1 MKKVISC
8 LIALTLI
15 LCGLVSVSAEI
26 SPTASTGERIIIVD
40 AYPNPPQGGDTTP
53 SLDNAGKV
61 EVTGEEEVT
70 ITAKPKNGYQFVHWE
85 IKFGQFEIIEGD
97 LNTPVLVIRPTGDE
111 DIRLEAIFVK
121 DGETPSEPTTGLTTP
136 PDDDD
141 KSPTTGDPFHTFAI
155 AGAGVLLVSVAA
167 VVLRKKF
174 TA

>member
-8 LIALTLI
+8 LIALALI
-15 LCGLVSVSAEI
+15 LCGLVSVSAEP
-26 SPTASTGERIIIVD
+26 SPTASTSERIIIVD

-70 ITAKPKNGYQFVHWE
+70 VTAKANEGYKFDHWE
-85 IKFGQFEIIEGD
+85 VKFGNFDFVTGD
-97 LNTPVLVIRPTGDE
+97 LNTPVIVIRPTGE
-111 DIRLEAIFVK
+111 NNIRLEAIFVK
-121 DGETPSEPTTGLTTP
+121 DGETPSEPTTGPTTP
-136 PDDDD
+136 PDDGEE
-141 KSPTTGDPFHTFAI
+141 SPQTGDPFHTFAI